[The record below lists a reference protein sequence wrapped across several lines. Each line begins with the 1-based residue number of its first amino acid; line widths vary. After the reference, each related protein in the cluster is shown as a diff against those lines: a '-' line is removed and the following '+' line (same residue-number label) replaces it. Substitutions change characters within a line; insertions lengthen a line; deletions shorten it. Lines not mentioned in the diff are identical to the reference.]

1 MTDTTTAPAR
11 VQPTNKIRARAVLA
25 GSFGNLMEQY
35 DNLVY
40 AYSAATL
47 GAVFFPNDNAVVG
60 LLSTFAVFAI
70 GFIARPIGTLVF
82 GHFGDKVGRKKVL
95 IASVVLM
102 GLATA
107 GLGVLPT
114 FEQVGVLAPTL
125 LVLLRLVQGFAVAG
139 EWTGSTA
146 MLVEYA
152 PASRRGLFGSF
163 NQVTT
168 AGGFLLAAAVVATNA
183 LVFGEEAVAEYA
195 WRFPFLLGIVT
206 LVVAVILRLGLE
218 DTPSFRAEQ
227 EAGHTVKTPLREALR
242 TQKRAIARGFGF
254 NVGWT
259 VAYFFFLTYIPS
271 YLTTVAGVAPD
282 VARGSNLAALAVMTV
297 ACAASGALSD
307 RVGRKP
313 LLLAGSAGFILLT
326 WPVLMMFNSGD
337 PAAVYLGQVII
348 ALVLATFSG
357 AAPAALA
364 ELFPTHLR
372 YSALGIG
379 YNFSVMAFGGT
390 APFVATG
397 LVAMTG
403 FAQSVALLP
412 IVAAIVTF
420 IVVTRSPESAR
431 RPLR

>member
-1 MTDTTTAPAR
+1 MVNIETAPTLPQLTTKTR
-11 VQPTNKIRARAVLA
+11 TRAVIA

-47 GAVFFPNDNAVVG
+47 SAVFFPSENPVAG

-70 GFIARPIGTLVF
+70 GFLARPFGTLVF
-82 GHFGDKVGRKKVL
+82 GHLGDNVGRRKTL
-95 IASVVLM
+95 IASVVMM
-102 GLATA
+102 GLGTAT
-107 GLGVLPT
+107 LGVLPT
-114 FEQVGVLAPTL
+114 FEQVGVIAPAL

-152 PASRRGLFGSF
+152 PPNKRGLFGSF

-168 AGGFLLAAAVVATNA
+168 AGGFLLASAVVATNA
-183 LVFGEEAVAEYA
+183 AIFGEKAVAEYA

-218 DTPSFRAEQ
+218 DTPSYKAQ
-227 EAGHTVKTPLREALR
+227 QKAGNIVKHPLREALR
-242 TQKRAIARGFGF
+242 TQKSAIARGFGF

-271 YLTTVAGVAPD
+271 YLTTIAGVAPD

-297 ACAASGALSD
+297 ACAAFGLLSD

-313 LLLAGSAGFILLT
+313 LLLTGATGFVLLT
-326 WPVLMMFNSGD
+326 WPVLMMFNSGVTG
-337 PAAVYLGQVII
+337 AVYAGQILI

-397 LVAMTG
+397 LVALTG
-403 FAQSVALLP
+403 AAQSVALLP

-420 IVVTRSPESAR
+420 AVVVRSPESAR
-431 RPLR
+431 MPLR